1 MACDLAEVL
10 GAAIGLK
17 LLFGLPLLWGVVVTV
32 LLLTRLPEHPMERSS
47 HRPSFDWEPLR
58 AVARPMTILY
68 FLVFIRSIVQV
79 TFAQF
84 LPLYLSRE
92 RGYAPTQAAYILSI
106 YLTAGALGGFL
117 GGHMADRFGGRLVI
131 MISMIA
137 SVPFLTLFFFAQG
150 ALSILGLC
158 LGGLILL
165 FTIPVNV
172 VMAQELVPAQSG
184 TVSALMMGFA
194 WGSAGLIFI
203 PLTGWASD
211 LFTMHRVL
219 ASFLVFPVIGFF
231 LTLKLEKTR

>member
-1 MACDLAEVL
+1 
-10 GAAIGLK
+10 
-17 LLFGLPLLWGVVVTV
+17 
-32 LLLTRLPEHPMERSS
+32 
-47 HRPSFDWEPLR
+47 
-58 AVARPMTILY
+58 
-68 FLVFIRSIVQV
+68 
-79 TFAQF
+79 
-84 LPLYLSRE
+84 
-92 RGYAPTQAAYILSI
+92 
-106 YLTAGALGGFL
+106 
-117 GGHMADRFGGRLVI
+117 MADRFGGRLVI
-131 MISMIA
+131 LISMIA
-137 SVPFLTLFFFAQG
+137 SVPFLALFFFAQG

-172 VMAQELVPAQSG
+172 LMAQELVPAQSG